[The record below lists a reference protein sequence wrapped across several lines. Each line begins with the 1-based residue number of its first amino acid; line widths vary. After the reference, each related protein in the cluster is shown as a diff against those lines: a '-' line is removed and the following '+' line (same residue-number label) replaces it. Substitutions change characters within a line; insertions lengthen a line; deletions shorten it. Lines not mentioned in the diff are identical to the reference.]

1 MASNQQ
7 TSLFQSKL
15 RNGMSDVW
23 LWKLYLQ
30 VAKEG
35 TVSAVILTTDLNERG
50 LISLILSP
58 QKAWFKKKKIKKL
71 LWL

>member
-15 RNGMSDVW
+15 RNGTSDVW

-58 QKAWFKKKKIKKL
+58 QKAWLKKKKKL